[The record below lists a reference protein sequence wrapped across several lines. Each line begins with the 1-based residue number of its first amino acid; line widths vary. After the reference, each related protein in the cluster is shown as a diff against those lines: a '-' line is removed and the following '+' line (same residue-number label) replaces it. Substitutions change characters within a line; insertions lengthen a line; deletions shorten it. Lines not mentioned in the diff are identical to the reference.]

1 MTKKKELKSLDLRL
15 DPRDVSLGDVM
26 CCSIKVGL
34 DSTVYLMA
42 TPQRRVS
49 ARRGSTT
56 APDPFGVHT
65 IVNLNPNRS
74 SSSTL
79 TIVRVP
85 ASPATPNLNEPP
97 TSPVLGQRR
106 FNRRNAGGAQA
117 NERVSFAFSSFGG
130 PRPSSPSNSR
140 DHPPSPSSSPRLR
153 PSSPHSH
160 VSSFGGKP
168 RLTPDQLVDLAR
180 QSTNPKPNELA
191 SPPVTAHDAQ
201 PVPATFTPLPDDIYL
216 PFIER
221 PAEIAALISSP
232 PDVKLFS
239 LLAQTFSSKLP
250 SQPSDPSSA
259 IATFSDK
266 PLDLPRDPT
275 QWTYPQLIYHL
286 TRVDRDIA
294 PDFIWAIAS
303 RKCILSHS
311 ELIWERIKGAL
322 GIPPELDIEYD
333 FLDDDQ
339 ESPDTSDI
347 SDDEGRGAR
356 GHWSDWDAVMDSPI
370 DARNFK
376 RLSAESPAT
385 SIYLTRREEQDAQFR
400 SQIDDK
406 LQGLQEGFIQSST
419 TPHTAEGGEDTIVPT
434 PHGVRS
440 PPERGIVIGDFT
452 PPLDTEGDYL
462 SIEPLLAPA
471 NHPPPPLPTS
481 LGAADGLGDIA
492 EGAEEEETEL
502 GFTTSPTEAAS
513 TVTGPASADRAEDPN
528 FITPSQIQGLRIST
542 SPVPPSSSFGT
553 PPVLSPISP
562 LPPYPSVGT
571 NSSTI
576 TTAGNSATQP
586 QNIPSSGSY
595 SSSRSHSRAS
605 SFSSIGPFQRSES
618 IGNLS
623 ASWSAAAAIAAASG
637 SESFGLGSF
646 GGGGGSQYGGSAI
659 GSDAGDSSGYISDGD
674 RLPGHPLF
682 VSNFARLTGGPTMK
696 AK

>member
-1 MTKKKELKSLDLRL
+1 
-15 DPRDVSLGDVM
+15 
-26 CCSIKVGL
+26 
-34 DSTVYLMA
+34 MA

-56 APDPFGVHT
+56 APDPFGVHAT
-65 IVNLNPNRS
+65 VNLNPNRS
-74 SSSTL
+74 SSSRL
-79 TIVRVP
+79 TIVRAP
-85 ASPATPNLNEPP
+85 AIPATLNLNEPP
-97 TSPVLGQRR
+97 ASSVPGQRR
-106 FNRRNAGGAQA
+106 FSRRNAGGAQTS
-117 NERVSFAFSSFGG
+117 ERVSFAFSSFGGG

-160 VSSFGGKP
+160 IPSFGGKP

-191 SPPVTAHDAQ
+191 SPPIAAHDAH

-221 PAEIAALISSP
+221 PVEIAALISSP
-232 PDVKLFS
+232 PDIKLFS

-259 IATFSDK
+259 IATFSDT

-294 PDFIWAIAS
+294 PDFIWAIAA

-333 FLDDDQ
+333 FLDDDE

-356 GHWSDWDAVMDSPI
+356 GHWSDWDAVMDSPNYS
-370 DARNFK
+370 RNLK
-376 RLSAESPAT
+376 RLSVESPAA
-385 SIYLTRREEQDAQFR
+385 SIYSTRREEQDAQFR

-406 LQGLQEGFIQSST
+406 LQGLQEGFVQSST
-419 TPHTAEGGEDTIVPT
+419 SPHTAEGGEDTIVPT

-440 PPERGIVIGDFT
+440 PSERGVVIGDFI
-452 PPLDTEGDYL
+452 PPLDTSVSEGDYL
-462 SIEPLLAPA
+462 SIEPLLTPA
-471 NHPPPPLPTS
+471 SNPPPPVPIS
-481 LGAADGLGDIA
+481 LAGDGLGDIA
-492 EGAEEEETEL
+492 EGAEEEETEQ
-502 GFTTSPTEAAS
+502 GSTTSPTEAAAA
-513 TVTGPASADRAEDPN
+513 TVTAEDAN
-528 FITPSQIQGLRIST
+528 LITPSQIQGLRIST
-542 SPVPPSSSFGT
+542 SPLPPSNTFGT
-553 PPVLSPISP
+553 PPILSPISP
-562 LPPYPSVGT
+562 LPPYPPVGT
-571 NSSTI
+571 NSSA
-576 TTAGNSATQP
+576 TTTVGNSATQP
-586 QNIPSSGSY
+586 QNIPFSGSY
-595 SSSRSHSRAS
+595 NSSRSHSRAS

-623 ASWSAAAAIAAASG
+623 ASWSALAAAAAASG
-637 SESFGLGSF
+637 SGSYGPGSF
-646 GGGGGSQYGGSAI
+646 GGGGGSQYAGSAI

-682 VSNFARLTGGPTMK
+682 VSNFARLAGGPTMK

>member
-1 MTKKKELKSLDLRL
+1 
-15 DPRDVSLGDVM
+15 
-26 CCSIKVGL
+26 
-34 DSTVYLMA
+34 MA
-42 TPQRRVS
+42 TPQRRLS

-56 APDPFGVHT
+56 APDPFGVHAT
-65 IVNLNPNRS
+65 VNLNPNRT

-85 ASPATPNLNEPP
+85 PTPATTPNLNEPP
-97 TSPVLGQRR
+97 PPPVLGQRR
-106 FNRRNAGGAQA
+106 FNRRNAGGTQA

-130 PRPSSPSNSR
+130 GPRPSSPSNSR
-140 DHPPSPSSSPRLR
+140 DRPPSPSSSPRLR

-160 VSSFGGKP
+160 SSFGGKP

-180 QSTNPKPNELA
+180 QSMKPKPNELA
-191 SPPVTAHDAQ
+191 SLPVAAHDAQ

-232 PDVKLFS
+232 PDIKLFS

-250 SQPSDPSSA
+250 GQPSDPTSA

-266 PLDLPRDPT
+266 PLELPRDPT
-275 QWTYPQLIYHL
+275 QWTYSQLIYHL
-286 TRVDRDIA
+286 TCIDRDIA

-311 ELIWERIKGAL
+311 ELIWERVKGAL
-322 GIPPELDIEYD
+322 GIPPELDVEYD

-356 GHWSDWDAVMDSPI
+356 GHWSDWDAVMDSPVF
-370 DARNFK
+370 ARNPK
-376 RLSAESPAT
+376 RLSVESPAA
-385 SIYLTRREEQDAQFR
+385 SIYSARREEQDAQFR

-406 LQGLQEGFIQSST
+406 LQGLREGFVQSSA

-440 PPERGIVIGDFT
+440 PPEHGIVVGDFT
-452 PPLDTEGDYL
+452 PPLDTEGDYI
-462 SIEPLLAPA
+462 SIRPLLAPA
-471 NHPPPPLPTS
+471 NHPPPPLPAS
-481 LGAADGLGDIA
+481 LGAGDGLGDIA
-492 EGAEEEETEL
+492 EGAEEEETEH
-502 GFTTSPTEAAS
+502 GSTTSPTEATAA
-513 TVTGPASADRAEDPN
+513 TITEDPN

-553 PPVLSPISP
+553 PPILSPISP

-576 TTAGNSATQP
+576 TTVDHGITQP

-623 ASWSAAAAIAAASG
+623 SSWSAAAAAAAVSG
-637 SESFGLGSF
+637 SGSFGPGSFGPGSF
-646 GGGGGSQYGGSAI
+646 GGGGGSQYAGSAI
-659 GSDAGDSSGYISDGD
+659 GSDAGDSSGYASDGD